1 MLSLSLRG
9 FAARKVRV
17 ALTIVAVAL
26 GVALIA
32 GTYVLTDT
40 INKSFDDIF
49 QTAAEGTDVAVT
61 ARDAVESDD
70 DQVATTIPASL
81 LDRVQGVPGV
91 EQAVGSVDTQGALFG
106 PDGERI
112 GGGGAPT
119 LIFSDDPEPFSAI
132 TYEEG
137 EAPRGENEVA
147 LLAALAEREKIEVGD
162 SVGVVGN
169 GPRRT
174 MRVSGLGR
182 FGGVE
187 SFGGASVVIATL
199 PVTQELAGM
208 PGRLSSILVAAE
220 DGTTPPQL
228 RDAIRAVAPETVAVR
243 TGQEQADTQS
253 QDIADDLGF
262 LRTALLA
269 FAAISLFVGAFIIFN
284 TFSITVAQRMREFA
298 LMRTLGAHRRQV
310 MRQVLLEG
318 LVIGVVG
325 SVVGLLAGLGLAP
338 ALRALFKALG
348 ADLPSS
354 GNVVEPRTI
363 IVSLLIGTVVT
374 VVSGLGPAIRA
385 THVPPVAALRE
396 GAVLPP
402 SRGTRF
408 VTPGGLLLLMLGAI
422 GLGIGLFGEGGV
434 TLVGLG
440 ALLVFLGVALLSPR
454 LVPPLAATV
463 GRPLPGLIG
472 RLARENAVRQPG
484 RTAVTAS
491 ALMIGVTL
499 VAFVSI
505 FAAGAKATIDD
516 ALATAILPN
525 TLIIQNTDG
534 FSPIPAG
541 ARDAVAAIEGVGA
554 ASAVQFTQAKVEG
567 IEGRTQVAG
576 VDLGTLPEVFNIP
589 WAGGAAADAA
599 AARFGEGDAV
609 VSLDYAEEHE
619 LKPGDRVRILTP
631 TRERVVLT
639 IKGVVDD
646 DTDLFGELAVP
657 TSVVRERFGVRND
670 AIVFAGLAPGAD
682 DVRDEVDEV
691 LDDQFPIAET
701 ATVQEFQ
708 DRQAGGINTL
718 LTLIYVLLSLAVI
731 VSLFGIVNTLV
742 LSIYERTR
750 ELGMLRAIGTSRRQ
764 VRRMIRYEAVITSL
778 IGAVIGIVLGV
789 IFAVAIAQPL
799 KEEGFQ
805 LAIPIEQLA
814 ILLVLGALA
823 GVLAAILPARRA
835 SRLKVLE
842 ALAYE

>member
-1 MLSLSLRG
+1 MLALSLRS

-49 QTAAEGTDVAVT
+49 QTASEGTDVAVT
-61 ARDAVESDD
+61 ARDAVESDT

-81 LDRVQGVPGV
+81 LERIDQVDGV
-91 EQAVGSVDTQGALFG
+91 ETAAGSIESQGALFG

-119 LIFSDDPEPFSAI
+119 LIFSSDPPPFDAVS
-132 TYEEG
+132 YEEG
-137 EAPRGENEVA
+137 AAPSGEGEVA
-147 LLAALAEREKIEVGD
+147 LLTALAEREGIEVGERV
-162 SVGVVGN
+162 SVVGN
-169 GPRRT
+169 GPRVT
-174 MRVSGLGR
+174 MRVTGLAR

-187 SFGGASVVIATL
+187 SFGGAAVVIL
-199 PVTQELAGM
+199 PTAVAQEVAGL
-208 PGRLSSILVAAE
+208 PDRFSTILVAAE
-220 DGTTPPQL
+220 SGTAPTAL
-228 RDAIRAVAPETVAVR
+228 RDEIRAIAPETVAVR
-243 TGQEQADTQS
+243 TGQEEADTRS
-253 QDIADDLGF
+253 ADIAEDLGF

-298 LMRTLGAHRRQV
+298 LLRTLGASRRQV
-310 MRQVLLEG
+310 MRQVLFEG
-318 LVIGVVG
+318 LLIGVIG
-325 SVVGLLAGLGLAP
+325 SVVGLLAGLALAP
-338 ALRALFKALG
+338 GLRALFKALG

-363 IVSLLIGTVVT
+363 IVSLLLGTMVT
-374 VVSGLGPAIRA
+374 VVSGFGPAIRA

-402 SRGTRF
+402 SRGSRF
-408 VTPGGLLLLMLGAI
+408 VTPGGVLLLLLGAG
-422 GLGIGLFGEGGV
+422 GLALGLFGEGGV
-434 TLVGLG
+434 ELVGLG

-454 LVPPLAATV
+454 LVPPLAAAV
-463 GRPLPGLIG
+463 GRPLPGLMG
-472 RLARENAVRQPG
+472 RLARENAMRQPG

-516 ALATAILPN
+516 ALSSAILPG
-525 TLIIQNTDG
+525 TLIVQNTDG
-534 FSPIPAG
+534 FSPIPPG
-541 ARDAVAAIEGVGA
+541 ARDAIAEIDGVQN
-554 ASAVQFTQAKVEG
+554 ASAVQFTQGRVEG
-567 IEGRTQVAG
+567 ISGRTQVAG
-576 VDLGTLPEVFNIP
+576 VDLDTLPAVFNVP
-589 WAGGAAADAA
+589 WSGGGDATDEFVQGAAI
-599 AARFGEGDAV
+599 
-609 VSLDYAEEHE
+609 VSVDYAEENE
-619 LKPGDRVRILTP
+619 LKPGDRLRILTP
-631 TRERVVLT
+631 TRERITLT
-639 IKGVVDD
+639 VRGAVDD
-646 DTDLFGELAVP
+646 QTDLFGDVAVP
-657 TSVVRERFGVRND
+657 TAVVRERFGVRND
-670 AIVFAGLAPGAD
+670 AIVFAGLAPD
-682 DVRDEVDEV
+682 RQDEVRGEIDEV
-691 LDDQFPIAET
+691 LEQRFPIAES
-701 ATVQEFQ
+701 ASVQEFQ

-750 ELGMLRAIGTSRRQ
+750 EIGMLRAIGTSRRQ

-789 IFAVAIAQPL
+789 VFAAAIAQPL
-799 KEEGFQ
+799 KDDGFQ
-805 LAIPIEQLA
+805 LAFPVGQLA
-814 ILLVLGALA
+814 VLLVLAALA

-835 SRLKVLE
+835 SRLRVLE
-842 ALAYE
+842 SLAYE

>member
-1 MLSLSLRG
+1 MLTLSLRSFG
-9 FAARKVRV
+9 ARKVRV

-40 INKSFDDIF
+40 INRSFDDIF
-49 QTAAEGTDVAVT
+49 QTASEGTDVAVT
-61 ARDAVESDD
+61 ARDAVESDT

-81 LDRVQGVPGV
+81 LDRVAALPGV
-91 EQAVGSVDTQGALFG
+91 GKATGSVETQGALFG

-119 LIFSDDPEPFSAI
+119 LIFSSDPAPFNAV

-137 EAPRGENEVA
+137 EAPSGEDEVS
-147 LLAALAEREKIEVGD
+147 LLTALAEREGIEVGER
-162 SVGVVGN
+162 VGVVGN

-174 MRVSGLGR
+174 MRVTGLAR

-187 SFGGASVVIATL
+187 SFGGAAVIIV
-199 PVTQELAGM
+199 PVGVAQQFAGT
-208 PGRLSSILVAAE
+208 PDGFSQILVAAE
-220 DGTTPPQL
+220 PGTEPAEL
-228 RDAIRAVAPETVAVR
+228 RDAIRAVAPPTVAVR
-243 TGQEQADTQS
+243 TGQEEADS
-253 QDIADDLGF
+253 RSAEIRENLGF

-298 LMRTLGAHRRQV
+298 LLRTLGAARGQI
-310 MRQVLLEG
+310 MRQVLFEG
-318 LVIGVVG
+318 LLIGVIG
-325 SVVGLLAGLGLAP
+325 SVAGLLAGLALAP
-338 ALRALFKALG
+338 GLRALFKALG

-374 VVSGLGPAIRA
+374 VLSGFGPAIRA

-402 SRGTRF
+402 ARGSRF
-408 VTPGGLLLLMLGAI
+408 VTPGGALLLLLGAG
-422 GLGIGLFGEGGV
+422 GLAVGLFGDGGV
-434 TLVGLG
+434 ELVGVG

-463 GRPLPGLIG
+463 GRPLPGLMG

-516 ALATAILPN
+516 ALSSAILPG
-525 TLIIQNTDG
+525 TLIVQNTDG
-534 FSPIPAG
+534 FSPIPPG
-541 ARDAVAAIEGVGA
+541 ARDTIAEIDGVQN
-554 ASAVQFTQAKVEG
+554 ASAVQFTQGRVEG
-567 IEGRTQVAG
+567 IRGRTSIAG
-576 VDLGTLPEVFNIP
+576 VDLATLPAVFDVP
-589 WAGGAAADAA
+589 WSGASAAPDFAAGA
-599 AARFGEGDAV
+599 AV
-609 VSLDYAEEHE
+609 VSKDFAEEHRIR
-619 LKPGDRVRILTP
+619 PGRRLRILTP
-631 TRERVVLT
+631 TRERITLT
-639 IKGVVDD
+639 VRGVVDD
-646 DTDLFGELAVP
+646 DTDLFGDVAVP
-657 TSVVRERFGVRND
+657 TAVVREQFGVRND
-670 AIVFAGLAPGAD
+670 AIVFAGLDPTREE
-682 DVRDEVDEV
+682 DVREEIDAV
-691 LDDQFPIAET
+691 LEEQFPIAES
-701 ATVQEFQ
+701 ATVQQFQ

-718 LTLIYVLLSLAVI
+718 LTLIYVLLSLAVV

-789 IFAVAIAQPL
+789 VFAVAIAQPL
-799 KEEGFQ
+799 KEDGFQ
-805 LAIPIEQLA
+805 LAIPVGQLA
-814 ILLVLGALA
+814 ILLVLAALA

-835 SRLKVLE
+835 SRLRVLE
-842 ALAYE
+842 SLAYE